1 MNLAKRFH
9 EFRSCGMSKKFTPFL
24 LLIAFIIFC
33 SGAAKIT
40 SSTNKKYTLTQ
51 YIDSFKSV
59 AVEEMN
65 RSGIP
70 ASVTLSQAILESGFG
85 NSDLAQ
91 SANNHFGIKCKP
103 DWTGETYG
111 TGNYCYKKYGSVRES
126 YKDHSDHIKSRKW
139 YADLFK
145 LSITDYKN
153 WAHGLKKAGY
163 AEDPNYAYSLIYLIE
178 HYNLSKL
185 DKLYSPVANDTT
197 SVE

>member
-1 MNLAKRFH
+1 MRKLSILILF
-9 EFRSCGMSKKFTPFL
+9 
-24 LLIAFIIFC
+24 IAFIVFC
-33 SGAAKIT
+33 SGT
-40 SSTNKKYTLTQ
+40 LSTTPTATKKYTLTQ
-51 YIDSFKSV
+51 YIDTFKNV

-85 NSDLAQ
+85 NSDLALN
-91 SANNHFGIKCKP
+91 ANNHFGMKCKP
-103 DWTGETYG
+103 EWTGETYG
-111 TGNYCYKKYGSVRES
+111 TGNYCYKKYSSVRES

-145 LSITDYKN
+145 LGITDYKN

-163 AEDPNYAYSLIYLIE
+163 AEDPKYAYSLIYLIE

-197 SVE
+197 SAE